1 MTAPGDPPGGP
12 PIEPQLAALTALVGR
27 VAQLLRGGDDPASR
41 TAAATSVDELR
52 AVMTQAGQHGAGP
65 GPGIGIGPGSGSDL
79 AQIGGALAVFAD
91 WLRAPTPEGEARA
104 ERAMSELQAQ
114 IGPRVGLDPAREDA
128 ERRARYRREARA
140 ALDEIF
146 PDKPAKR

>member
-12 PIEPQLAALTALVGR
+12 PLGPQLAALTALIGR

-52 AVMTQAGQHGAGP
+52 AVMTQAGQHGAAA
-65 GPGIGIGPGSGSDL
+65 GSGSGIDL
-79 AQIGGALAVFAD
+79 AQIGAALAVFAD
-91 WLRAPTPEGEARA
+91 WLRAPTADGEARA

-114 IGPRVGLDPAREDA
+114 LGPLVGLDPAREDA

>member
-1 MTAPGDPPGGP
+1 MTAPGDPPGEP
-12 PIEPQLAALTALVGR
+12 PLGPQLAALTALVGR

-41 TAAATSVDELR
+41 AAAATSVDELR
-52 AVMTQAGQHGAGP
+52 AVMTQAGQHGAA
-65 GPGIGIGPGSGSDL
+65 PGSGSGIDL

-91 WLRAPTPEGEARA
+91 WLRAPTSDGEARA

-114 IGPRVGLDPAREDA
+114 LGPLVGLDPAREDA

-146 PDKPAKR
+146 PDKPGKR